1 MADPVT
7 SLKTTTT
14 SFDHEPSNSGD
25 YGNEIG
31 RLKSEIA
38 SLRDMIANRGGE
50 AYDAV
55 AKRAGN
61 AVDYVSEEASTVA
74 DTIREHPAATTT
86 VFTLIG
92 ALGFAIGY
100 AVATAAADSKQAWY
114 QRYLNDRF

>member
-1 MADPVT
+1 MADPVK
-7 SLKTTTT
+7 SLKTTST
-14 SFDHEPSNSGD
+14 SFDHEPSSGND

-31 RLKSEIA
+31 RLRSEIA

-92 ALGFAIGY
+92 AIGFAIGY
-100 AVATAAADSKQAWY
+100 AVATAAAENKQAWY